1 MFIAYIDLE
10 SANLGP
16 NKIVSI
22 ITRFYCPKIIVS
34 MHSISFFVEARI
46 TSNSSVLISYSQE
59 YLIMQ
64 LRAKDVCKTA
74 IKL

>member
-10 SANLGP
+10 SANLNP
-16 NKIVSI
+16 NLLLVLSLGFIVL
-22 ITRFYCPKIIVS
+22 P
-34 MHSISFFVEARI
+34 MLSISFFVKACI
-46 TSNSSVLISYSQE
+46 TSNSSVRISYSQE